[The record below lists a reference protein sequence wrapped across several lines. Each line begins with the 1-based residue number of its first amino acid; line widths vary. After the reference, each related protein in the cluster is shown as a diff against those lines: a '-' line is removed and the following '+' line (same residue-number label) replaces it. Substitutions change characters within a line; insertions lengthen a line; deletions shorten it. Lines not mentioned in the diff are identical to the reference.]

1 MTLAQFLHEWATLLE
16 LAERG
21 GMEPYI
27 ARVGVYLLTQ
37 DAKRRTLALP
47 HLAYLVREEAGD
59 GHACLYQV
67 DYNRTKVND
76 IYKESDKRAVK
87 FKTPVELP
95 VVYELGEAEMKSYN
109 NQMSHGIYA
118 KTGKLTFSV
127 LISTL
132 EEYGCDINRGDYIGV
147 QIDSEHREYFTV
159 TDDGRVGSTAN
170 KFSMFGTTPFAR
182 TIEAAPVDEGEFNG

>member
-1 MTLAQFLHEWATLLE
+1 MKKVFRMANKVPITRNNKFFSQEDYELQLE
-16 LAERG
+16 YLRE
-21 GMEPYI
+21 YI
-27 ARVGVYLLTQ
+27 EE
-37 DAKRRTLALP
+37 DANQT
-47 HLAYLVREEAGD
+47 VI
-59 GHACLYQV
+59 LYQV

-76 IYKESDKRAVK
+76 IYKESDKGAVK

-182 TIEAAPVDEGEFNG
+182 TIEAEPVDEGEFNG